1 MKFFVCAVFCWCVLT
16 NSAFPQEGNSDYL
29 TQDRRLQFTIA
40 FDGRVNVIRFET
52 LCISYL
58 SNSQKLLEL
67 KAVCKEI
74 DLDVDQSS
82 EIKEL
87 LSSSSAFRTELYDRS
102 AMKTKNELTDEF
114 RRESEKFEK
123 SIRNIL
129 SPRQQEILS
138 KIDERAKFRQLGPLE
153 YFKDLGPREKEFALT
168 QREQDRIT
176 KAVVQL
182 RQEIEPQGEKL
193 AKEYLQKI
201 LAQLTEEQHAELR
214 KRFDLN
220 QLGFASNVDLFVSLL
235 DDENNNEW
243 SSRYP
248 QAVLNQLVVFF
259 VSADGFLVAQKNAN
273 RLFQSTAAEEMIP
286 YIEFLESMKTDS
298 VRDRLQLEPEQLEV
312 VVDAL
317 SGMLSADL
325 EIIDRLKTSDNVVL
339 ALEISRDQQQTV
351 TRNAYSKVTKILSPN
366 QLNSLKELFSDAA
379 VFRFGIYSELIGGEL
394 GKVLKVTEKQKA
406 DIRKCASEIRG
417 DFRTKSANFERYYIE
432 TVVDCLDSKRNKS
445 LAESLLLR
453 EKFDHIAANVTE
465 LIRAG
470 E

>member
-1 MKFFVCAVFCWCVLT
+1 M
-16 NSAFPQEGNSDYL
+16 
-29 TQDRRLQFTIA
+29 
-40 FDGRVNVIRFET
+40 
-52 LCISYL
+52 
-58 SNSQKLLEL
+58 
-67 KAVCKEI
+67 
-74 DLDVDQSS
+74 
-82 EIKEL
+82 
-87 LSSSSAFRTELYDRS
+87 
-102 AMKTKNELTDEF
+102 
-114 RRESEKFEK
+114 
-123 SIRNIL
+123 
-129 SPRQQEILS
+129 
-138 KIDERAKFRQLGPLE
+138 
-153 YFKDLGPREKEFALT
+153 
-168 QREQDRIT
+168 
-176 KAVVQL
+176 
-182 RQEIEPQGEKL
+182 
-193 AKEYLQKI
+193 QKI

-235 DDENNNEW
+235 NDENNNEW

-248 QAVLNQLVVFF
+248 QAVLNQPVVFF

-325 EIIDRLKTSDNVVL
+325 EIIERLKTSDNVVL

-432 TVVDCLDSKRNKS
+432 TVVDCLNSKRNKS